1 MIWNNI
7 QHLLSVGLKSVM
19 PDVVFLGVEVVAA
32 EARGVEESET
42 HTILGQPAKY
52 NCNGMINRPY
62 DNNNIMKI
70 LWMSKYLSILSRISL
85 FWKMV
90 IPCLVI

>member
-1 MIWNNI
+1 
-7 QHLLSVGLKSVM
+7 M

-70 LWMSKYLSILSRISL
+70 L
-85 FWKMV
+85 
-90 IPCLVI
+90 